1 MLADFYKQHMRQQDS
16 IIEQSLSRQNTHL
29 DERIRRRSLSRRK
42 KVLGELP
49 LDNLPVAPRRSAVTA
64 RGA

>member
-1 MLADFYKQHMRQQDS
+1 MLVDFYKQHMRHQDT
-16 IIEQSLSRQNTHL
+16 IIEQSLNHQHHYL

-42 KVLGELP
+42 KVLEELP
-49 LDNLPVAPRRSAVTA
+49 LDSLPKMPRRSAVTA